1 MQKQG
6 QQVEAQPSIPE
17 TCSRAAEGNEPQKH
31 LQSEQQ
37 KELTEDLDPG
47 AWNMD
52 KQGDLSGAQQRCS
65 WMPEML
71 SRGTLQALL
80 RERHHLSKSWCG
92 GL

>member
-37 KELTEDLDPG
+37 KADGRSGSWGLEHGQAGRPEWRTAEVLVDARDAVE
-47 AWNMD
+47 
-52 KQGDLSGAQQRCS
+52 GDSAGFVEGKTSPQ
-65 WMPEML
+65 
-71 SRGTLQALL
+71 
-80 RERHHLSKSWCG
+80 
-92 GL
+92 